1 MANIFKNEMF
11 DLANTGS
18 NLVYTTPAD
27 SRAIIKTIQTTNEG
41 ANTLVTI
48 TCNNGTSDFKT
59 SIQDV
64 TSNTHANLID
74 GPLILQESQTLSI
87 TANVANTVTGVVSI
101 LEINRNEQ

>member
-1 MANIFKNEMF
+1 MANIFKNEIF